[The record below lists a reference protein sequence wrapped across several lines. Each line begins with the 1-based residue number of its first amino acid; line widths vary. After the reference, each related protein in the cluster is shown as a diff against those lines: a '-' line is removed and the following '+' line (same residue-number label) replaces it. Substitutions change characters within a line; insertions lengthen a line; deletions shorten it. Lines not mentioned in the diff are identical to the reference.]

1 MADEHQLETRPT
13 IGITMGDPHGIGAE
27 VIVKALADHSLR
39 ERAKFVVYGLAEQ
52 IESAA
57 DFAELQPY
65 WHVSPRGIEHGDRR
79 ANVRI
84 LDFDEHA
91 MHRRGPAQAT
101 AEGGRASMAFLED
114 AMRDARFDEI
124 DAIVTG
130 PINKT
135 SWKLAGYARIP
146 GHTELLAERF
156 RARRVTMMF
165 VGGPLRVALASTHV
179 ALFDL
184 RNHFTIGHVFQP
196 IDLMHQAMIDWF
208 GFTRPRIG
216 VAGLNPH
223 ASENGRFGDEEARI
237 IEPAIDMARNHGI
250 NASGPYPADTLFR
263 RAAHG
268 EFDGVVAMYHDQ
280 ALIPVKLLAFDEAV
294 NITLGLPIIR
304 TSVDH
309 GTAFDIVD
317 RNRADPGS
325 MKAAIRLAV
334 ELADQRRAKKL
345 RDTNGE
351 DSPEITT
358 DPNAENLGA

>member
-1 MADEHQLETRPT
+1 
-13 IGITMGDPHGIGAE
+13 MGDPHGIGAE

-39 ERAKFVVYGLAEQ
+39 ERARFVVYGLAEQ
-52 IESAA
+52 FETAA

-65 WHVSPRGIEHGDRR
+65 WRVAPRGIENSDSGT
-79 ANVRI
+79 NVRV
-84 LDFDEHA
+84 LDFDEFS

-101 AEGGRASMAFLED
+101 PEGGRASMAFLED

-135 SWKLAGYARIP
+135 SWKLAGYTKIP

-156 RARRVTMMF
+156 RSRRVTMMF

-184 RNHFTIGHVFQP
+184 RNQFTIGHVFQP
-196 IDLMHQAMIDWF
+196 IDLMHQALTDWF
-208 GFTRPRIG
+208 GFTRPRIA

-250 NASGPYPADTLFR
+250 EASGPYPADTLFR
-263 RAAHG
+263 RAAQG

-325 MKAAIRLAV
+325 MKSAIRLAI
-334 ELADQRRAKKL
+334 ELAEQRRAKRL
-345 RDTNGE
+345 RDAADSESSNATE
-351 DSPEITT
+351 DS
-358 DPNAENLGA
+358 NS